1 MIWTHR
7 GRFAYGLRSSLWRAA
22 GIDDPQGGDLGLG
35 QVAAPS
41 PPGERVC
48 AGVKSRAY
56 PFIHALIW
64 SANLAVQTLCWS
76 LGNAGL
82 GSSQSTPSS
91 MPSSFSPSC
100 LFNPDLSH
108 PRPCYASSGSALN
121 SQQGLKV
128 RQVGSQG

>member
-22 GIDDPQGGDLGLG
+22 GIDDPQGWDLGLG

-56 PFIHALIW
+56 PFIHALIFFKER
-64 SANLAVQTLCWS
+64 LIHLYS
-76 LGNAGL
+76 LTGCKL
-82 GSSQSTPSS
+82 G
-91 MPSSFSPSC
+91 
-100 LFNPDLSH
+100 
-108 PRPCYASSGSALN
+108 
-121 SQQGLKV
+121 
-128 RQVGSQG
+128 VGGKNENE